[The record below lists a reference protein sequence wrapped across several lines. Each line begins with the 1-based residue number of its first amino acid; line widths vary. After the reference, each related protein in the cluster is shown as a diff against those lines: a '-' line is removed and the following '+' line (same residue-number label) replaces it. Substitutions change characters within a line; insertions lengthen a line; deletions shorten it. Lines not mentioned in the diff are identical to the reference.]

1 MWENSQSKER
11 SRSIWLPRVVVVD
24 SIEPEVDGVATY
36 SLRAKSKDKDSTQF
50 APGQFNMLYI
60 PGCGEV
66 AISISGSSHDGTL
79 MRHTI
84 RHVGRVTNAIANLQP
99 GSELGLRGPYGTA
112 WPLAECM
119 EKDVVLVAG
128 GLGLAPLRPVI
139 EAIVSERHRF
149 HKVNLFIG
157 ARSPELLL
165 FAKEYEAWTQADINV
180 QVTVDRDPQELGY
193 HTGVVPLLIDR
204 WQPRD
209 REKLVAMVCG
219 PEVMMDYSARSLQNK
234 GLKGES
240 IYLSLERNMQC
251 AVGVC
256 GHCQLGPDFI
266 CKNGPVLKYDRV
278 KHYFAVR
285 DL

>member
-1 MWENSQSKER
+1 MCEIAQSHEQG
-11 SRSIWLPRVVVVD
+11 RSIWLPRVVVVE
-24 SIEPEVDGVATY
+24 SIEFEVEGVATY
-36 SLRAKSKDKDSTQF
+36 SLREKDREKKLPPF

-66 AISISGSSHDGTL
+66 AISISGSSQDGTL
-79 MRHTI
+79 LRHTI

-99 GSELGLRGPYGTA
+99 SSELGLRGPYGTP
-112 WPLAECM
+112 WPLAECT

-139 EAIVSERHRF
+139 DALVSERQKF

-157 ARSPELLL
+157 ARTPEMLL
-165 FAKEYEAWTQADINV
+165 FAKEYEAWAGADINV

-204 WQPRD
+204 WQPRGPQNV
-209 REKLVAMVCG
+209 VAMVCG
-219 PEVMMDYSARSLQNK
+219 PEVMMDYSARSLHKK
-234 GLKGES
+234 GLKAGA
-240 IYLSLERNMQC
+240 IFLSLERNMQC

-278 KHYFAVR
+278 QHYFAVR

>member
-1 MWENSQSKER
+1 MCENSQSQAR

-24 SIEPEVDGVATY
+24 SIESEVDGVATY
-36 SLRAKSKDKDSTQF
+36 SLRAKSKDKASTRF

-66 AISISGSSHDGTL
+66 AISISGSSQDGTL

-99 GSELGLRGPYGTA
+99 GSELGLRGPYGTP
-112 WPLAECM
+112 WPLAECT

-165 FAKEYEAWTQADINV
+165 FAKEYETWMQADINV

-204 WQPRD
+204 WQPPD
-209 REKLVAMVCG
+209 PQNLVAMVCG

-234 GLKGES
+234 GLNAES
-240 IYLSLERNMQC
+240 IFLSLERNMQC

-278 KHYFAVR
+278 QQYFAVR